1 MAALCSL
8 SKLEPFW
15 RARIYGWCM
24 TRSNCERNF
33 KMPAAV
39 ESVFDMAFWFCDRA
53 LNEDEYL
60 QPGKLQS
67 LLYLA
72 QAYYATAYNGKKL
85 VPAIFVA
92 DETGPLEPSVYRA
105 WIDGRP
111 MFGGTNTLS
120 EDVLIFGD
128 SIWRR
133 FGHHSAEYL
142 SKICVKSPPYLSAI
156 KRGRR
161 AEIYIEDM
169 VEAFTRGSNS
179 PALDKVVKPKV
190 MRSHKGR
197 AVEVKAWAP
206 KVVKPSQ

>member
-1 MAALCSL
+1 
-8 SKLEPFW
+8 
-15 RARIYGWCM
+15 
-24 TRSNCERNF
+24 
-33 KMPAAV
+33 MPAAV

-53 LNEDEYL
+53 LNDNEYL

-67 LLYLA
+67 LLYLS

-105 WIDGRP
+105 WTEGRP
-111 MFGGTNTLS
+111 SFEGANHVS
-120 EDVLIFGD
+120 EEASTFGD

-142 SKICVKSPPYLSAI
+142 SKICMKSPPYLSAI

-161 AEIYIEDM
+161 GEIYIEDM
-169 VEAFTRGSNS
+169 VEAFTRASNC
-179 PALDKVVKPKV
+179 PALDQVVRPKV

-206 KVVKPSQ
+206 KVVKVPE

>member
-1 MAALCSL
+1 
-8 SKLEPFW
+8 
-15 RARIYGWCM
+15 
-24 TRSNCERNF
+24 
-33 KMPAAV
+33 MPAAV

-53 LNEDEYL
+53 LNDNEYL

-67 LLYLA
+67 LLYLS
-72 QAYYATAYNGKKL
+72 QAYYATAHNGKKL
-85 VPAIFVA
+85 VPAIFIA

-105 WIDGRP
+105 WTEGRP
-111 MFGGTNTLS
+111 MFEGATKVS
-120 EDVLIFGD
+120 EEASAFGD

-142 SKICVKSPPYLSAI
+142 TKLCAKSPPYLTAI

-169 VEAFTRGSNS
+169 VEAFTRAANS
-179 PALDKVVKPKV
+179 PTLDQVVRPKV

-197 AVEVKAWAP
+197 AVEVKAWTP
-206 KVVKPSQ
+206 KAVKPPQQP